1 MTTNVHGTAHLQA
14 IAPQLLV
21 DDLDAAIAYYRD
33 RLGFAVDFV
42 YDSFYAGVSRG
53 GVLIHLKHAPK
64 TVSDR
69 AHRKE
74 HEHLD
79 AYVAVAGVEA
89 LYQELQSR
97 GARVTKPLGRGR
109 GATRTSTS
117 KTPTATSSASARR
130 SPEAQASHP
139 SRYAR
144 ARVNSASRSR
154 ARSRR

>member
-97 GARVTKPLGRGR
+97 G
-109 GATRTSTS
+109 GAGH
-117 KTPTATSSASARR
+117 
-130 SPEAQASHP
+130 QAPRPRPWGHADFYVEDPDGYILCFSEEI
-139 SRYAR
+139 A
-144 ARVNSASRSR
+144 
-154 ARSRR
+154 